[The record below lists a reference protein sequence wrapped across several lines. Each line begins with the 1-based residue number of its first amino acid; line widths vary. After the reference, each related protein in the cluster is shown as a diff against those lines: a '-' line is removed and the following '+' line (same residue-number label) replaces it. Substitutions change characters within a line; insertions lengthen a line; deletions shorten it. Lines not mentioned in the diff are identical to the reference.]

1 VSRLGRRDLLFDTGP
16 LVALLDRNDQ
26 WHTVSARNWPDL
38 APRCVTTEAV
48 VTEATHLVSRGG
60 GSPCVVVE
68 FLLDLEVPIL
78 GLDDEGHRLAAGL
91 MRRYGDTPM
100 DYADATLVVAAA
112 WLRTDQVFTLDR
124 RGFATYRTVS
134 GDPFVALPNPGN

>member
-1 VSRLGRRDLLFDTGP
+1 MTRLGRRNLLFDTGP

-26 WHTVSARNWPDL
+26 WHAESARSWPEF

-48 VTEATHLVSRGG
+48 LTEATHLISRGG
-60 GSPCVVVE
+60 GTPSLVVE

-91 MRRYGDTPM
+91 MRRYHDAPM

-112 WLRTDQVFTLDR
+112 WLKTNLVFTLDR
-124 RGFATYRTVS
+124 RGFTTYRTVS
-134 GDPFVALPNPGN
+134 GDPFKVLPEA